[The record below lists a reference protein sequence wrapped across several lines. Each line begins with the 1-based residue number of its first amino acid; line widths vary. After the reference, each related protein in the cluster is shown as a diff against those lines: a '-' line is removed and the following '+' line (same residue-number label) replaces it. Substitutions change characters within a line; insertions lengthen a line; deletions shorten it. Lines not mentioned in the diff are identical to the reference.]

1 MIKWNHEWGRVM
13 KKINIYMIISI
24 LFTSAIATVYL
35 ADFFFG
41 FLQNPYLFVADM
53 MIIALLLL
61 ILGIGFFYHNL
72 AIKIGASL
80 LIILMLLHMVISM
93 YSIFS
98 MLDILLVWSEIMLLI
113 FIIVHIVLQVK
124 KNIVFFNTSKLNED
138 LSRTVFLRYDV
149 RTEMLTLT
157 FSDAF
162 RKYYSFEKK
171 EMILDLKTY
180 TSFLAKEDQPKV
192 ETVLNHF
199 DAMTKTL
206 ETTVRYRFPGLNQ
219 EVAFNIRLVKDGR
232 YEILGIQND
241 ITEVDNLN
249 LLIKNK
255 DVELEQL
262 EKEYKTIMTHTSE
275 MILRLDKAGTI
286 LFATESFKAL
296 FDETN
301 IIGHSILKL
310 NQKLTGK
317 YSERWF
323 KNILG
328 KNSTKGFT
336 EFMIDG
342 KRRYYFWQNDVIKDQ
357 EGSIDYII
365 SIGRDVTD
373 IQKLNQRLEFSTT
386 HDEQT
391 GLFNRQGL
399 YKIFEERLKE
409 KALTFFYLE
418 IRDFVMINE
427 FYGVDKGTEL
437 LNILSDRLKSFTRQ
451 SGYVIHLGNEKF
463 LLVIEREEMNPN
475 ELLNRLNK
483 KLAKTFYTTEA
494 KISVT
499 IDAGY
504 AFYPEDSK
512 HLNQV
517 IGYATLAMEHARK
530 NNDGNIYT
538 FETNLLESA
547 NEQFNLTNRIK
558 AAIDHKEINIA
569 YQGIYDALS
578 DEIVH
583 VEALMR
589 FSVDGQ
595 SVSPE
600 KVLQLAK
607 DKGLTLKLDRYLIT
621 EALKRFKVHQRNG
634 FYKNAIL
641 NINLAPQSLIDENFA
656 DTMVKL
662 AQRYDYNV
670 SDICL
675 EITENSFVDYNLNIF
690 NQMKRLKEQGFMIAL
705 DDFGKE
711 YSSLSVLNEFD
722 FDVVKIDKTFIQQL
736 SNPVNITIIT
746 MIDRIAKI
754 KKSSVI
760 AEGIETKAQSK
771 ALIEMGCHI
780 QQGYYFMIPK
790 L

>member
-1 MIKWNHEWGRVM
+1 
-13 KKINIYMIISI
+13 
-24 LFTSAIATVYL
+24 
-35 ADFFFG
+35 
-41 FLQNPYLFVADM
+41 
-53 MIIALLLL
+53 
-61 ILGIGFFYHNL
+61 
-72 AIKIGASL
+72 
-80 LIILMLLHMVISM
+80 
-93 YSIFS
+93 
-98 MLDILLVWSEIMLLI
+98 
-113 FIIVHIVLQVK
+113 
-124 KNIVFFNTSKLNED
+124 
-138 LSRTVFLRYDV
+138 
-149 RTEMLTLT
+149 
-157 FSDAF
+157 
-162 RKYYSFEKK
+162 
-171 EMILDLKTY
+171 MILDLKTY
-180 TSFLAKEDQPKV
+180 TSFLAKEDQPMV
-192 ETVLNHF
+192 ETVLDHF

-206 ETTVRYRFPGLNQ
+206 ETTARYRFPGLNQ

-241 ITEVDNLN
+241 VSEVDNLN
-249 LLIKNK
+249 LLIQNK

-275 MILRLDKAGTI
+275 MILRLDKVGNV
-286 LFATESFKAL
+286 LFATESFRAL
-296 FDETN
+296 FDETDIIGQN
-301 IIGHSILKL
+301 IIKL
-310 NQKLTGK
+310 NEKLTGK
-317 YSERWF
+317 YSDRWF
-323 KNILG
+323 KDILG
-328 KNSTKGFT
+328 KNSTKGIT

-342 KRRYYFWQNDVIKDQ
+342 KRRYYFWQNDAVKDND
-357 EGSIDYII
+357 GTINYII

-391 GLFNRQGL
+391 GLLNRQGL
-399 YKIFEERLKE
+399 YKVFEERLKD
-409 KALTFFYLE
+409 KPLTFFYLE
-418 IRDFVMINE
+418 IRDFVMLNE
-427 FYGVDKGTEL
+427 FYGVETGTEL

-463 LLVIEREEMNPN
+463 ILVIEREEMNPN

-483 KLAKTFYTTEA
+483 KLAKTFYTSEA

-504 AFYPEDSK
+504 AFYPEDSNS
-512 HLNQV
+512 LNQV
-517 IGYATLAMEHARK
+517 IGYAALAMEHSRK
-530 NNDGNIYT
+530 NNDGKIYPFKT
-538 FETNLLESA
+538 LLLESA

-558 AAIDHKEINIA
+558 AAIDHKEIDIA

-595 SVSPE
+595 SISPE

-621 EALKRFKVHQRNG
+621 EALKRFKVHQKNG
-634 FYKNAIL
+634 LYKNAIL
-641 NINLAPQSLIDENFA
+641 NINLAPQSLIDENFS

-662 AQRYDYNV
+662 AQKYDYNV
-670 SDICL
+670 LDICL

-722 FDVVKIDKTFIQQL
+722 FDVVKIDKTFIHQL
-736 SNPVNITIIT
+736 DNPINTTIIT

-780 QQGYYFMIPK
+780 QQGYYFMKPK